1 MDLRSSFT
9 SKLSINSS
17 RLSSRHNSK
26 HSSKHSNRLIRI
38 LNRLHRRPTPT
49 RRTNLKYLPSD
60 REPRNNKAPNHNA
73 QDTRHR
79 EQAHSLAPTHHVM

>member
-1 MDLRSSFT
+1 MDLRSSCT

-26 HSSKHSNRLIRI
+26 HNNRLIRI
-38 LNRLHRRPTPT
+38 LNRLHRRPTLI

-60 REPRNNKAPNHNA
+60 REPHNNKAPSHNA
-73 QDTRHR
+73 QDTRR
-79 EQAHSLAPTHHVM
+79 KEQAHSLAPTHHVM

>member
-1 MDLRSSFT
+1 MDLRYSCT

-17 RLSSRHNSK
+17 RL
-26 HSSKHSNRLIRI
+26 SSKHSNRLIRI
-38 LNRLHRRPTPT
+38 LNRLHRRPTLI

-73 QDTRHR
+73 QDARHR

>member
-1 MDLRSSFT
+1 MDLRYSCT

-17 RLSSRHNSK
+17 RL
-26 HSSKHSNRLIRI
+26 SSKHSNRLIRI